1 MLTFKSLKKHLKQC
15 DYNIC
20 TNCGSKMAETQER
33 NCEQNFKL
41 RLTLTDSKVTVLKN
55 INHYLEKANQRL
67 SHELQTLRQ
76 NLWKRFVSLRLWF
89 KQKSFDS
96 KNVWVLFW

>member
-1 MLTFKSLKKHLKQC
+1 
-15 DYNIC
+15 
-20 TNCGSKMAETQER
+20 
-33 NCEQNFKL
+33 
-41 RLTLTDSKVTVLKN
+41 
-55 INHYLEKANQRL
+55 
-67 SHELQTLRQ
+67 LQTLRQ